1 MEKIVIP
8 EGVICDQSINIYVVE
23 SLPAEPLI
31 YLFVYNN
38 NHIYTD
44 FHDYSSVKIHYE
56 KIKEYVKGQIVQYEL
71 ANYCSDIES
80 SEEEEEKNAINN
92 QILKLLEKED
102 ENIRSMKKL
111 IFKQIDKER
120 FDLKKI
126 TSEFIDQVKNSKK
139 KKNIRVDR

>member
-38 NHIYTD
+38 NYINTD

-56 KIKEYVKGQIVQYEL
+56 IIKEYVKDQIVQYEL
-71 ANYCSDIES
+71 DNYCSDIES
-80 SEEEEEKNAINN
+80 
-92 QILKLLEKED
+92 
-102 ENIRSMKKL
+102 
-111 IFKQIDKER
+111 
-120 FDLKKI
+120 
-126 TSEFIDQVKNSKK
+126 
-139 KKNIRVDR
+139 